1 MDCERWRESLSAL
14 ADGEDPGVDVRLVDA
29 HLARCAGCRQ
39 FKADL
44 EALSPAGGGGAGEH
58 LCAVGEQHDLSR
70 SVVARVAAE
79 DRASHPLWLRLSLLL
94 TAVGII
100 AVGAPKL
107 LWADSHMTDHAA
119 RHLGAFTVAYGVGLL
134 VLVVRPARA
143 RAFLPVAAVV
153 AGGLLITATVDV
165 VRGGTPILG
174 ELKHVLE
181 FASVGMVWLLAPR
194 SPRRP
199 EGDAFDADAHRR
211 AFRIVDG
218 NRRAG

>member
-1 MDCERWRESLSAL
+1 M
-14 ADGEDPGVDVRLVDA
+14 
-29 HLARCAGCRQ
+29 
-39 FKADL
+39 
-44 EALSPAGGGGAGEH
+44 
-58 LCAVGEQHDLSR
+58 
-70 SVVARVAAE
+70 
-79 DRASHPLWLRLSLLL
+79 
-94 TAVGII
+94 GII

-165 VRGGTPILG
+165 ARGGTPILG

-181 FASVGMVWLLAPR
+181 FASVGIVWLLAPR
-194 SPRRP
+194 PPRRP
-199 EGDAFDADAHRR
+199 AGDASDADAHRR

-218 NRRAG
+218 DRRAG

>member
-1 MDCERWRESLSAL
+1 MVEEQGST
-14 ADGEDPGVDVRLVDA
+14 
-29 HLARCAGCRQ
+29 CAPSVTHR
-39 FKADL
+39 
-44 EALSPAGGGGAGEH
+44 
-58 LCAVGEQHDLSR
+58 DLSR
-70 SVVARVAAE
+70 SVIARVAAE

-165 VRGGTPILG
+165 ARGGTPILG

-181 FASVGMVWLLAPR
+181 FASVGIVWLLAPR
-194 SPRRP
+194 LPRRP
-199 EGDAFDADAHRR
+199 AGDASDADAHRR

-218 NRRAG
+218 DRRAG